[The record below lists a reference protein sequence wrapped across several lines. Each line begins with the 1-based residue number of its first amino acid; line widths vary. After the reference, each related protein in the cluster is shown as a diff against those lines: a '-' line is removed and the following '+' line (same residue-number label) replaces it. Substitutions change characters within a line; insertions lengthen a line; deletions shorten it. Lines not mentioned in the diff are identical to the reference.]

1 MKLYYS
7 SASPYARIV
16 RMALMETG
24 LDARIAQEE
33 TTLRDP
39 ASTLLPV
46 NPVGRVPTLVL
57 DDGTVLNETALILT
71 HLATL
76 PEGRRLLPLDGS
88 DGWRTM
94 SALARVIGM
103 LDGIAVWNRELRRP
117 ENERSPGVIALET
130 VRANRVADALERT
143 VAAGGYATGAGDA
156 VDAAWITLAATLGYC
171 ERRHRV
177 WAWREGRPA
186 LSAWLDAA
194 AARPSFQATIPPV
207 SGI

>member
-1 MKLYYS
+1 MKLYFAS
-7 SASPYARIV
+7 GSPYARIA
-16 RMALMETG
+16 RMALIETA
-24 LDARIAQEE
+24 LDARVAQEE

-46 NPVGRVPTLVL
+46 NPVGRVPTLAL
-57 DDGTVLNETALILT
+57 DDGTVLGETALILAY
-71 HLATL
+71 LATL
-76 PEGRRLLPLDGS
+76 PEGRGLLPLDGS
-88 DGWRTM
+88 DRWRTI
-94 SALARVIGM
+94 SALGQAIGM

-117 ENERSPGVIALET
+117 EHERAPAVIAHET
-130 VRANRVADALERT
+130 VRANRVADALERA
-143 VAAGGYATGAGDA
+143 VAAGGYAAGAGGA
-156 VDAAWITLAATLGYC
+156 VDAAWIALAATLGYC

-194 AARPSFQATIPPV
+194 AARRSFQATVPPV